1 MTIPRLARSVAA
13 LAAVTVTASGC
24 TWSGLNGISLPFTKG
39 GGDDSYR
46 VTVQLDNAAN
56 LVANSEVKYDEVTI
70 GSVRKIELKDWT
82 ATLTIGIDGD
92 AKIPDDVTAKV
103 AQKSL
108 LGAEYLA
115 LSDPEDASAAAGSSG
130 YLASGDVIGLERT
143 GRYPETEEV
152 LAAGSMLLNG
162 GGLPQIREISHE
174 LNAALGGREG
184 DIKSFMRTSSRFT
197 ARLDGQRDN
206 IATTLVQLDKLSRT
220 VVEDEDKIDRALEEV
235 PEGVEL
241 LERDRAQ
248 LVDAL
253 EAVDGFGKTAD
264 RVVGANKADLQTN
277 LDNLRPVTGK
287 LAKNSEVLARNADA
301 LGYPFMVRAGN
312 RTIQGDYINLIA
324 EIEVSAE
331 HLARDW
337 LGGTPLD
344 GLFNGFLGAPVGT
357 VDDTAGSL
365 EGLLGNGTG
374 GLLGGTGTEPGES
387 ALNPGAGDK
396 ESDDSG
402 AKSHGT
408 DSGSGLGGGLG
419 GLLGGD

>member
-1 MTIPRLARSVAA
+1 MMTLPRLARYVAA

-39 GGDDSYR
+39 GGDDRYQ

-82 ATLTIGIDGD
+82 ATLTIGVDGD
-92 AKIPDDVTAKV
+92 ARIPDDVTARV

-115 LSDPEDASAAAGSSG
+115 LADPADDSSAPTG
-130 YLASGDVIGLERT
+130 YLASGDVIGLDRT

-206 IATTLVQLDKLSRT
+206 IATTLVQLDRLSRT
-220 VVEDEDKIDRALEEV
+220 VVQDEDKIAKALDEI

-241 LERDRAQ
+241 LERDRAE

-264 RVVGANKADLQTN
+264 RVVGANKADLETN
-277 LDNLRPVTGK
+277 LNNLRPATGE
-287 LAKNSEVLARNADA
+287 LAKNGDVLARNTDVM
-301 LGYPFMVRAGN
+301 GYPFLVRAGN
-312 RTIQGDYINLIA
+312 RTIQGDYLNLIT

-344 GLFNGFLGAPVGT
+344 GLFNGLLGAPIGT
-357 VDDTAGSL
+357 VDDVTGSL
-365 EGLLGNGTG
+365 EGLLGGGTAG
-374 GLLGGTGTEPGES
+374 VLGGKGTTASGTTVGGGS
-387 ALNPGAGDK
+387 TAGGSGSKAGD
-396 ESDDSG
+396 SG
-402 AKSHGT
+402 TTGDGS
-408 DSGSGLGGGLG
+408 SSESGLVG

>member
-1 MTIPRLARSVAA
+1 MTLTRLARSVAA
-13 LAAVTVTASGC
+13 LAAVMVTASGC

-39 GGDDSYR
+39 GGDDSYEI
-46 VTVQLDNAAN
+46 TVQLDNAAN

-82 ATLTIGIDGD
+82 ATLTVGVEGD
-92 AKIPDDVTAKV
+92 VRIPDDVTAKV

-115 LSDPEDASAAAGSSG
+115 LADPAGDDSASSG

-162 GGLPQIREISHE
+162 GGLPQIRDTAHE
-174 LNAALGGREG
+174 LNAALSGREG

-197 ARLDGQRDN
+197 ERLNGQRDN

-220 VVEDEDKIDRALEEV
+220 VVRDEDKIDKALDEI

-241 LERDRAQ
+241 LERDRTE
-248 LVDAL
+248 LVNAL

-264 RVVGANKADLQTN
+264 RVIGANKADLETN
-277 LDNLRPVTGK
+277 LNNLRPVTAE
-287 LAKNSEVLARNADA
+287 LARNGDLIARNADV
-301 LGYPFMVRAGN
+301 LGYPFLVRSGN
-312 RTIQGDYINLIA
+312 RALYGDYLNLVA

-344 GLFNGFLGAPVGT
+344 GLFNGLLGAPIGT
-357 VDDTAGSL
+357 VDDQTGS
-365 EGLLGNGTG
+365 
-374 GLLGGTGTEPGES
+374 
-387 ALNPGAGDK
+387 
-396 ESDDSG
+396 
-402 AKSHGT
+402 
-408 DSGSGLGGGLG
+408 LG
-419 GLLGGD
+419 GLLGDDAGGLLGRSGTTIDGSGTTSGSGTTNDSGSSGLVEDLGGDLLEGP